1 MAKISKSR
9 KRRLLV
15 IGTASLVA
23 FVFFCINVFNYS
35 YKIISLTKEQNNLMA
50 ELDRLKSEKEDLDI
64 KIKQLQDEEYIANYA
79 RENYSYSKDNE
90 IVIKI
95 KDTDSKIEENEK
107 IALENASNLKKL
119 RIGVVSF
126 SLVGLIFFV
135 ILARIRKA

>member
-119 RIGVVSF
+119 RIGVVAF
-126 SLVGLIFFV
+126 SLVGLMFFV

>member
-35 YKIISLTKEQNNLMA
+35 YKIVSLTKEQNNLMA

-64 KIKQLQDEEYIANYA
+64 KIKQLQDDEYIANYA

-119 RIGVVSF
+119 RIGVAAF
-126 SLVGLIFFV
+126 SLVGLMFFV

>member
-119 RIGVVSF
+119 IFGLVAF
-126 SLVGLIFFV
+126 YLVGLMFFF
-135 ILARIRKA
+135 ILARIIKA

>member
-15 IGTASLVA
+15 IGTASLIA

-119 RIGVVSF
+119 RIGVVAF

>member
-119 RIGVVSF
+119 RIGVVAF

>member
-119 RIGVVSF
+119 RIGVVAF
-126 SLVGLIFFV
+126 YLVGLMFFF
-135 ILARIRKA
+135 ILARIIKA